1 MADEYI
7 DILND
12 DGSDTGKKA
21 LKSEAHKKGL
31 YHRSAHLWLYTSTG
45 KVLVQ
50 QRAMNKDTFPALWDI
65 SVAGHIA
72 AGESASSAILRE
84 AKEEIGISLSE
95 TDLQFLKVRL
105 SKKRPNPDIIDNEYQ
120 YLFLARINEGTKFV
134 LQSEEVIQTKYLYL
148 EDLKKLVVSN
158 NSKDFVPHG
167 NKYYSYILQNITTN
181 LKSS

>member
-1 MADEYI
+1 MADEFI
-7 DILND
+7 DILDKN
-12 DGSDTGKKA
+12 GSETGKIA

-31 YHRSAHLWLYTSTG
+31 YHRSVHLWLYTSTE

-120 YLFLARINEGTKFV
+120 YLFLARINEGTKLV

-167 NKYYSYILQNITTN
+167 NKYYSYILQSITTN